1 MRAYLLVTS
10 VLVTTSV
17 GELELVNQLSKLTS
31 HIVRGKRS
39 IAANYDDSHCLANFE
54 QREKTIIRTKVSQF
68 NYHILKVA
76 HVSIFKKALN

>member
-1 MRAYLLVTS
+1 MRNSAHKSIMTMRAYLLVTS

-17 GELELVNQLSKLTS
+17 GELELVNQLFKLTS

-54 QREKTIIRTKVSQF
+54 QREKNR
-68 NYHILKVA
+68 A
-76 HVSIFKKALN
+76 MKAK